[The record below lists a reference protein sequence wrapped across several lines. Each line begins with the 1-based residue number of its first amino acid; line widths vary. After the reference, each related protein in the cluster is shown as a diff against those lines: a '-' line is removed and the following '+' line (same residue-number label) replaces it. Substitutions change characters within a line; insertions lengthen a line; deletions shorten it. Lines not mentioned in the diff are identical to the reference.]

1 MLETNK
7 IYLGD
12 CLKVMKEIDNE
23 SVDAIIADL
32 PYGTTSCDFDSL
44 IPFEPLWE
52 QYNRILKPKGNV
64 VLFGNGR
71 FVFSLYASNPGKF
84 RYDLIWKKSKC
95 GSPFTAKYM
104 PMKKH
109 ENILVF
115 GESAAYYEPQMEKG
129 EPYHRSWTPN
139 QHNNHKYG
147 ISGTEHHN
155 EGTRHPGSVLEFPQ
169 KWRRQDQLHPTQKP
183 VELLEWLIRSY
194 CPQDGLVLDNC
205 CGSGTTCV
213 AAIRTNRKFIGIEL
227 EHEYYE
233 IAQKRIEEET
243 SGLF

>member
-1 MLETNK
+1 
-7 IYLGD
+7 
-12 CLKVMKEIDNE
+12 MKDIDAH

-44 IPFEPLWE
+44 ISFEPLWE

-71 FVFSLYASNPGKF
+71 FVFSLYASNPSKF

-115 GESAAYYEPQMEKG
+115 GDSAAYYEP
-129 EPYHRSWTPN
+129 
-139 QHNNHKYG
+139 
-147 ISGTEHHN
+147 
-155 EGTRHPGSVLEFPQ
+155 
-169 KWRRQDQLHPTQKP
+169 
-183 VELLEWLIRSY
+183 
-194 CPQDGLVLDNC
+194 
-205 CGSGTTCV
+205 
-213 AAIRTNRKFIGIEL
+213 
-227 EHEYYE
+227 
-233 IAQKRIEEET
+233 
-243 SGLF
+243 

>member
-1 MLETNK
+1 
-7 IYLGD
+7 
-12 CLKVMKEIDNE
+12 MKDIDAH

-71 FVFSLYASNPGKF
+71 FVFSLYASNPSKF

-115 GESAAYYEPQMEKG
+115 GDSAAYYEPQMEKG
-129 EPYHRSWTPN
+129 EPYHRAWTPN

-169 KWRRQDQLHPTQKP
+169 KWRR
-183 VELLEWLIRSY
+183 
-194 CPQDGLVLDNC
+194 
-205 CGSGTTCV
+205 
-213 AAIRTNRKFIGIEL
+213 
-227 EHEYYE
+227 
-233 IAQKRIEEET
+233 
-243 SGLF
+243 